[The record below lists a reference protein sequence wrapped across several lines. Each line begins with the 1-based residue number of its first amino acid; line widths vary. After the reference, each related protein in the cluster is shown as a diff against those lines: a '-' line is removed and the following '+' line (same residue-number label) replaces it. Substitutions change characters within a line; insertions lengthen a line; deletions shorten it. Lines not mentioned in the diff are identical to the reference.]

1 VQIGFVIS
9 ILLHVAILAWTLFT
23 FQSQRQLFAPTP
35 EPVAV
40 GMITPNEA
48 NKVRQGTPTAKQ
60 PEAEAKE
67 SPKGEVAKKEA
78 PKARPVAA
86 APPPPP
92 PPEPPAPKV
101 EQKRDDLIAK
111 KLAEAPAPPAPPPPT
126 PPPEVKKTPDAAP
139 PEKLKADEQRAADAL
154 RQAEEARKVEEEK
167 RAAEQK
173 QAEEQKR
180 AEERKRLEEQRRQA
194 ELKRMEDEKKRREAA
209 SKKKREEE
217 KKRLEAEATAKS
229 KFDADRIAALL
240 NKVPDTSA
248 PPPSAPPNEPTK
260 AKGPALGAPDGRDKQ
275 LSASEVA
282 MLEATIGTTL
292 KPCLLSP
299 SGGGGTDLPP
309 VTLRWRLRPDG
320 SLDGEPMVVE
330 ASRRDLKF
338 QLVAEA
344 AIRAV
349 RGCAPFQLPP
359 DKYHVWKTITWVF
372 DPALW

>member
-1 VQIGFVIS
+1 MNVGLIIS
-9 ILLHVAILAWTLFT
+9 VFLHLAILVCTLFA
-23 FQSQRQLFAPTP
+23 FQTQRQLLAPTL

-40 GMITPNEA
+40 GMITPSEA
-48 NKVRQGTPTAKQ
+48 TKVRQGTPTAKQ
-60 PEAEAKE
+60 PETEAKE
-67 SPKGEVAKKEA
+67 TPKGEVAKKEA

-92 PPEPPAPKV
+92 PEPPAPKK
-101 EQKRDDLIAK
+101 EQKQDDPVAK
-111 KLAEAPAPPAPPPPT
+111 KLAEAPALPT
-126 PPPEVKKTPDAAP
+126 PPPPPPEEKKTPDAAQ
-139 PEKLKADEQRAADAL
+139 PEKLKADEHRAADAL
-154 RQAEEARKVEEEK
+154 RQAKEARRMEEQK
-167 RAAEQK
+167 RAEEQK
-173 QAEEQKR
+173 RVEEQKR
-180 AEERKRLEEQRRQA
+180 AEERRLLEEQRRQA
-194 ELKRMEDEKKRREAA
+194 ELKRKENEKKRREAA
-209 SKKKREEE
+209 AKRKRDED
-217 KKRLEAEATAKS
+217 KKRLEAEAAAKS

-240 NKVPDTSA
+240 NKVPDKSA
-248 PPPSAPPNEPTK
+248 PRPSAPPNEPTK
-260 AKGPALGAPDGRDKQ
+260 AKGPALGAPDGRDKE
-275 LSASEVA
+275 LSASEEA
-282 MLEATIGTTL
+282 MLKATIGTTL

-299 SGGGGTDLPP
+299 SGGGGTDMPS

-349 RGCAPFQLPP
+349 RGCAPFPLPP